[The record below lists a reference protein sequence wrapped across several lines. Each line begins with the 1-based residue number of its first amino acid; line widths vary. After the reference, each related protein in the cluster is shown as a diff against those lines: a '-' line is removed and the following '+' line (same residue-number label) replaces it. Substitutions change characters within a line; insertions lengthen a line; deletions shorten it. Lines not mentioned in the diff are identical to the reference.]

1 MILLLK
7 RIPVRKHRLVD
18 IYGEIHSPFM
28 EFNFQFGKK
37 PKTIFRY
44 AIIGVIFTSLVTGVS
59 QCTHIPEERIYDIVD
74 QVQRK
79 IPGKPLNDSIIN
91 DPVLLDRRVHRDVD
105 RAISDYERLT
115 GDDGS
120 AMIRGPKLVKRPP
133 DSSKAQELLG
143 GEMRLCAPWVD
154 DCPKE

>member
-1 MILLLK
+1 
-7 RIPVRKHRLVD
+7 
-18 IYGEIHSPFM
+18 M